1 MLNFIEHHLGYTY
14 PLKAHLT
21 HMGADSPWA
30 KITHM
35 VRMSSRPL
43 TGAQIRSARA
53 LLKWSAQE
61 LAQHAS
67 LGVNTIRRAEA
78 NDQGTSLTTANDL
91 TIRRVLEAA
100 GVEFI
105 DENGGGPGLRLRKRH
120 QKKS

>member
-1 MLNFIEHHLGYTY
+1 
-14 PLKAHLT
+14 
-21 HMGADSPWA
+21 MGADSPWA

-105 DENGGGPGLRLRKRH
+105 DENGGGPGVRLRKRH
-120 QKKS
+120 QKKG